1 MTSEKPTRSGTTT
14 NRRTATSL
22 VVISVYSVIAASVL
36 WLGDGLPTVVSL
48 PLALPLVLL
57 APGYAVL
64 TALFPP
70 SGREGAEPTED
81 HPDAGAD
88 SSFSRLERA
97 TLAVI
102 LSVAAVPMVAL
113 AANFTAGISSGVVL
127 AGVTGVTLAASGIA
141 LARLPATVSV
151 PRPGTVRN
159 RVQPRT
165 ALSRV
170 GNRVTASR
178 ITLPAIALAVVL
190 LTASAAMAFSGGTG
204 DTSKTEFYL
213 VDSTQTSGAV
223 SADVEGAPTTEY
235 ELRISYHGSEPQ
247 RFVIVVLREGTPPDG
262 EASPQS
268 TSELDRVSTVVE
280 PRQTGSETI
289 RVSQPP
295 GDGEYTLR
303 FLLYE
308 GDAPAEPTP
317 DSAFRALKLSV
328 SSG

>member
-1 MTSEKPTRSGTTT
+1 MTT

-36 WLGDGLPTVVSL
+36 WLGDGLPTVVRL

-64 TALFPP
+64 TALLPP
-70 SGREGAEPTED
+70 SGREGAEPVED
-81 HPDAGAD
+81 RPEAGAG
-88 SSFSRLERA
+88 SSFSRIERA
-97 TLAVI
+97 TLAVV
-102 LSVAAVPMVAL
+102 LSVAVVPMVAL

-151 PRPGTVRN
+151 PRPGAVRH
-159 RVQPRT
+159 RVRPVT

-178 ITLPAIALAVVL
+178 LTLPAIGLAVVL
-190 LTASAAMAFSGGTG
+190 LTASAAMAFSGGAG
-204 DTSKTEFYL
+204 DASKTEFYL
-213 VDSTQTSGAV
+213 VDSTQTSGDV
-223 SADVEGAPTTEY
+223 SADVEGSATAEY
-235 ELRISYHGSEPQ
+235 DLRISYHGSEPQ

-262 EASPQS
+262 QASPQS
-268 TSELDRVSTVVE
+268 TSELERVSTVVE

-308 GDAPAEPTP
+308 GDAPSEPTP
-317 DSAFRALKLSV
+317 DSAFRVLKLSV